1 MTLSIISKHLEK
13 SPKTLPFK
21 EIRKIAK
28 QNPELA
34 RQLLVQNNLKLA
46 HKLAHRYQN
55 KCELDDVISAALYGL
70 QIASERFDFNRNN
83 QFTTFA
89 FFWIKKYI
97 IMFVQHEL
105 KQKTM
110 GTLNENEYKFV
121 VSLDSPVFET
131 DESLHEI
138 ISADTIKPDDFE
150 CIKQND
156 DKEFLENLIDT
167 FLSETERVIVRRRF
181 LDITKTTLN
190 DLAIKLNT
198 NINNIK
204 LEEKRSLEKLKLLI
218 TTMKLNIPYA

>member
-1 MTLSIISKHLEK
+1 
-13 SPKTLPFK
+13 
-21 EIRKIAK
+21 
-28 QNPELA
+28 
-34 RQLLVQNNLKLA
+34 
-46 HKLAHRYQN
+46 
-55 KCELDDVISAALYGL
+55 
-70 QIASERFDFNRNN
+70 
-83 QFTTFA
+83 
-89 FFWIKKYI
+89 
-97 IMFVQHEL
+97 MFVQHEL

-156 DKEFLENLIDT
+156 DKELLENLIDT

-204 LEEKRSLEKLKLLI
+204 LEEKRALEKLKLLI